1 MALIEYK
8 TVPAVSN
15 ANTAEFPE
23 WFRGQAVHSTYV
35 VGTLGSVG
43 GTTQSDVSGWLQP
56 GQKPINNPAAL
67 VFKGE
72 NGKDHWMTAVIDAD
86 EALWVPAD
94 RLESFSIVTQQNS
107 TAGHALYTSK
117 IGLKFR
123 NQTGSEHLYLTT
135 RLPRLNHID
144 TWVIKTQPFTA
155 KELETLQGYYVSG
168 FVIEVSS
175 EHGSGTRKS
184 EVRVGNLKFYYNHGP
199 ENTRWVVG
207 AMRPPEQIGGEGAI
221 RFS

>member
-23 WFRGQAVHSTYV
+23 WFRGQARHSTYV
-35 VGTLGSVG
+35 EATLGDVG
-43 GTTQSDVSGWLQP
+43 GLTQSDVNSWLQP
-56 GQKPINNPAAL
+56 GQQQINNPGAL

-72 NGKDHWMTAVIDAD
+72 NGKDHWMTVVIDAD

-94 RLESFSIVTQQNS
+94 RLTGFSVVTQQNS
-107 TAGHALYTSK
+107 TKGHALYTNK

-123 NQTGSEHLYLTT
+123 NQAGSEHIFLTPRGF
-135 RLPRLNHID
+135 RLD
-144 TWVIKTQPFTA
+144 TIAEWTA
-155 KELETLQGYYVSG
+155 KVNFPEPDLQALQGYYVSG
-168 FVIEVSS
+168 FVVEVSS
-175 EHGSGTRKS
+175 RGGSGTRNS
-184 EVRVGNLKFYYNHGP
+184 QVTVGQLKLYYNNGP
-199 ENTRWVVG
+199 EDTRWVVG

-221 RFS
+221 RFT